1 MTIRC
6 LFIACVILFSTRC
19 HAAIDTIIPLPKE
32 IRAVGKP
39 IPLEGFGIVAA
50 GDEQS
55 LIGAA
60 EINQRI
66 VSLGGQPLP
75 VSRLDGRLPEG
86 RWIVVAPCT
95 AKALAAVTPP
105 LDVSPDQPGPQGYAI
120 RPTGSDDDLK
130 LLLVGSDSLG
140 TLYAAVTFRQLI
152 IQQEGR
158 LEIQPAA
165 VRDWPDFK
173 TRCNGAPFSENL
185 RGDWYGILSAEAKG
199 DVTKARQLAEGWVAA
214 QKRHFDWFLRAKI
227 NMAWNRTSIDPGD
240 APEKTTIAR
249 AALKEVHDY
258 GWKRGIVA
266 IDADT
271 TSIGRFPRD
280 QDNADFNGCVLSK
293 SHGKYF
299 CWSRLDYHQRR
310 AERAAQWLADCGY
323 RGYYLHATDSG
334 GWANPALWDER
345 CDECRKNYGDDHAKA
360 DATVFGIYY
369 DAIKQ
374 RIPDAKFV
382 AVVYPYTGRYLD
394 PENIYRDAASA
405 MGQGDAARGVAERAT
420 EKLTDFLER
429 LNSLLPPDIAI
440 CIRESER
447 KDLDLVRRA
456 WGRRPFYLYYEYAF
470 WKGWR
475 PYFLTSPL
483 MTRSLYYPDYDDIL
497 FGNVS
502 GSGWRELTQLLGVEC
517 AWHVDR
523 PGSADFDSARWHD
536 WAAVGD
542 VPPERQAFAQRAC
555 RFWFGEQAGPL
566 IAPAFAEN
574 ISHEYICFP
583 EEVLDQVKLADPV
596 RTMQEQAAAAARAA
610 ASLDKLW
617 TLQQQSPVL
626 LGDEY
631 AYFLNLYQM
640 THAARILAE
649 HRAAMMAARLAI
661 QQSDR
666 PEALRQQAAARSLL
680 DQDAPAWSALNRQ
693 IPQNRRLTSPT
704 RKTSTAGLL
713 STLDPAELRKEIDD
727 LTSRMDE
734 LIAAHT
740 IPGWFERDC
749 RKRELIAVRTTEP
762 VTVDGHLEEVVW
774 HNAPRIEHF
783 VDWRQ
788 LRLESLETVGQ
799 LAYDDRTLYVA
810 MECFDPNPSEIST
823 AMRGAD
829 QYQLCDSV
837 EVLVA
842 PRGGADQFAH
852 WIVDSHGTIFDAR
865 TERTDDGRIQY
876 TAKWN
881 GNAQV
886 KVSRDADRWTVE
898 LAIPREDI
906 DMRLEPGATARILL
920 CRNIVHTRPDGE
932 HEQNAVV
939 FLDGDKFQ
947 TVEKFATLQLGDTAA
962 PSPEAQVDV
971 TLRPVTFGH
980 ETIGDGSGTYF
991 GGDFVLE
998 TDHNLH
1004 DARITAEYTDGV
1016 RPLGSLE
1023 LGAAPLIQL
1032 RWSPK
1037 QSVRIGVPIEVPGVV
1052 CTFVVD
1058 SREGTWRIERRFG
1071 SPRRPEVSADQLFA
1085 PGIDGRALA
1094 MPAHFSSLDPPKLNV
1109 EEGTIE
1115 FWIQPAWDVVP
1126 HSSGPRGSLEHTL
1139 LNIGPVRPE
1148 HLYLSNHSSLTIS
1161 HVSSGNLSAILSNP
1175 SYESRTLDAGI
1186 RDWRVGQWHHV
1197 ALQWK
1202 LDDSGKTAMA
1212 LYVDGR
1218 LASDRC
1224 VGSAKSPNDR
1234 PLTMKPLPFPI
1245 QVGSMNTGYRP
1256 ADAPIEELRISA
1268 VRRYSEPFVPAK
1280 RLDADSATPALFHF
1294 DGDLGAETPA
1304 GCQAVAG
1311 PVQ

>member
-6 LFIACVILFSTRC
+6 LFIACAILFSPRC
-19 HAAIDTIIPLPKE
+19 FAAIDTIVPLPKE

-39 IPLEGFGIVAA
+39 VPVEGFGIVAA
-50 GDEQS
+50 DDERS

-60 EINQRI
+60 EINQQI

-75 VSRLDGRLPEG
+75 VSRLDGHLPEG
-86 RWIVVAPCT
+86 KWIVVATCT
-95 AKALAAVTPP
+95 AVELASVEPP
-105 LDVSPDQPGPQGYAI
+105 LEITPDQPGHQGYVI
-120 RPTGSDDDLK
+120 RPTGSDGDLK

-140 TLYAAVTFRQLI
+140 TLYAAVTCRQLI
-152 IQQEGR
+152 VEQEGR
-158 LEIQPAA
+158 LLLQPAV

-173 TRCNGAPFSENL
+173 TRCNGALFSENL

-199 DVTKARQLAEGWVAA
+199 DLTKARQVAEGWMAA
-214 QKRHFDWFLRAKI
+214 QKRHFDWLLRAKV
-227 NMAWNRTSIDPGD
+227 NMAWNRTNINPGD

-258 GWKRGIVA
+258 GWKRGIAA

-271 TSIGRFPRD
+271 TSIGRFPQD

-310 AERAAQWLADCGY
+310 AEWAAQWLADCGY

-345 CDECRKNYGDDHAKA
+345 CEECRKNYGDDHAKA

-369 DAIKQ
+369 HAIKQ
-374 RIPDAKFV
+374 RIPDAKVV

-394 PENIYRDAASA
+394 PEHIYRDAASA
-405 MGQGDAARGVAERAT
+405 MGQGDAARGVAERAS
-420 EKLTDFLER
+420 ENLTAFLQR
-429 LNSLLPPDIAI
+429 LDSLLPPDIAI

-447 KDLDLVRRA
+447 KHLDLARQA

-475 PYFLTSPL
+475 PYFLTTPL

-502 GSGWRELTQLLGVEC
+502 GSGWRELTQLMGVEC
-517 AWHVDR
+517 GWHVDR

-583 EEVLDQVKLADPV
+583 EEVLDQVKLDDPV
-596 RTMQEQAAAAARAA
+596 RTMQEQAAAAGRAA

-617 TLQQQSPVL
+617 TLQQRASVL
-626 LGDEY
+626 SDDEY
-631 AYFLNLYQM
+631 GYFLNLYQM
-640 THAARILAE
+640 THAAKILAG
-649 HRAAMMAARLAI
+649 HRAAMMAARQAI
-661 QQSDR
+661 QQGDR
-666 PEALRQQAAARSLL
+666 PEALRQLATARSLL
-680 DQDAPAWSALNRQ
+680 DQDAPAWSTLNRQ
-693 IPQNRRLTSPT
+693 IPQNQRLTSPT

-713 STLDPAELRKEIDD
+713 STLDPVDLRMEIDD
-727 LTSRMDE
+727 LSSRME
-734 LIAAHT
+734 QLIAAHT
-740 IPGWFERDC
+740 IPGWFQRDC
-749 RKRELIAVRTTEP
+749 RKRELTAVLTTEP
-762 VTVDGHLEEVVW
+762 VSVDGRLDEAVW
-774 HNAPRIEHF
+774 SGAPRIEHF

-788 LRLESLETVGQ
+788 LRLESLETVGR
-799 LAYDDRTLYVA
+799 LAYEDRTLYVA
-810 MECFDPNPSEIST
+810 MECFDPNPSEIPA

-829 QYQLCDSV
+829 QYHLCDSV

-842 PRGGADQFAH
+842 PRGGDQFAH
-852 WIVDSHGTIFDAR
+852 WIVDSQGTVFDAR

-920 CRNIVHTRPDGE
+920 CRNIVHTRPEGE
-932 HEQNAVV
+932 HEQNAFV
-939 FLDGDKFQ
+939 FLDGNRFQ
-947 TVEKFATLQLGDTAA
+947 TVEKFATLQFASAKATN
-962 PSPEAQVDV
+962 PQAQVDV

-998 TDHNLH
+998 TDRNLH

-1016 RPLGSLE
+1016 RPLGSVE
-1023 LGAAPLIQL
+1023 LGAAPLVQL
-1032 RWSPK
+1032 RWRPR
-1037 QSVRIGVPIEVPGVV
+1037 QSLRIGVPIEVPGVV

-1071 SPRRPEVSADQLFA
+1071 NPRRPEVSADRLFA
-1085 PGIDGRALA
+1085 PGVDGQALT
-1094 MPAHFSSLDPPKLNV
+1094 MPIHFSSLDPSKLDV

-1115 FWIQPAWDVVP
+1115 FWIRPGWDVVP
-1126 HSSGPRGSLEHTL
+1126 HSSGPRGSLKHTL
-1139 LNIGPVRPE
+1139 LNIGPVRPD

-1161 HVSSGNLSAILSNP
+1161 HTASGNLSAILANP
-1175 SYESRTLDAGI
+1175 SYESRSVDAGI
-1186 RDWRVGQWHHV
+1186 RDWRSRQWHHV

-1202 LDDSGKTAMA
+1202 LDDGGKTAMA
-1212 LYVDGR
+1212 LYIDGR

-1224 VGSAKSPNDR
+1224 VGSAKNPNGR
-1234 PLTMKPLPFPI
+1234 PLKMKPLPFPV

-1256 ADAPIEELRISA
+1256 ADASIDELRISS
-1268 VRRYSEPFVPAK
+1268 VRRYSGSFVPTK
-1280 RLDADSATPALFHF
+1280 RFETDEAALALFHF
-1294 DGDLGAETPA
+1294 DGNLGAETPD
-1304 GCQAVAG
+1304 GCEAAVG

>member
-1 MTIRC
+1 MKRC
-6 LFIACVILFSTRC
+6 VTSVMMFCLRAMRVAALQAAEPLTLDEGRARVQQMRPCSLSKTPFFVPAAQSTGQRNPVMSPCNTAWQKVGRCVTFLAAILFSTRC
-19 HAAIDTIIPLPKE
+19 FSAIDTIIPLPKE

-39 IPLEGFGIVAA
+39 IPLEGFGIVVA

-75 VSRLDGRLPEG
+75 VSRLDGHLPEG
-86 RWIVVAPCT
+86 RWIVVAPC
-95 AKALAAVTPP
+95 AAIEVASMEPP
-105 LDVSPDQPGPQGYAI
+105 LEVTPDQPGPQGYVIQPA
-120 RPTGSDDDLK
+120 GDGESLK

-140 TLYAAVTFRQLI
+140 TLYAAVTCRQLI
-152 IQQEGR
+152 VEQEGR
-158 LEIQPAA
+158 LLLQPAA

-199 DVTKARQLAEGWVAA
+199 DLTKARQLADKWVAA
-214 QKRHFDWFLRAKI
+214 QKGHFDWLLRAKV
-227 NMAWNRTSIDPGD
+227 NMAWNRTNIDPGD
-240 APEKTTIAR
+240 APEKTTVAR

-258 GWKRGIVA
+258 GWKRGIEA

-280 QDNADFNGCVLSK
+280 QENSDFNGCVLSK

-310 AERAAQWLADCGY
+310 AERAARWLADCGY

-334 GWANPALWDER
+334 GWTNPALWDDR

-369 DAIKQ
+369 RAIKE

-394 PENIYRDAASA
+394 PEYIYRDAASA

-523 PGSADFDSARWHD
+523 PGSVDFDSARWHD
-536 WAAVGD
+536 WATVSD
-542 VPPERQAFAQRAC
+542 VPLERQAFAQRAC

-574 ISHEYICFP
+574 ISQEYICFP
-583 EEVLDQVKLADPV
+583 EKVLDQVKLDDPV

-617 TLQQQSPVL
+617 TLQRQSPVL
-626 LGDEY
+626 SDDEY
-631 AYFLNLYQM
+631 GYFLNLCQM

-649 HRAAMMAARLAI
+649 HRVAMMAAHLAI
-661 QQSDR
+661 QQGDR
-666 PEALRQQAAARSLL
+666 PEALRQLAAARVLL
-680 DQDAPAWSALNRQ
+680 DQNAPAWSALNRQ
-693 IPQNRRLTSPT
+693 IPQKQRLTSPT

-727 LTSRMDE
+727 LAARMDE

-749 RKRELIAVRTTEP
+749 RKRELIAVRTAEP
-762 VTVDGHLEEVVW
+762 VTVDGHLEEAVW
-774 HNAPRIEHF
+774 SKAPRIEHF
-783 VDWRQ
+783 VGWRQ
-788 LRLESLETVGQ
+788 LRLESLETVGR
-799 LAYDDRTLYVA
+799 LAYDNRTLYVA
-810 MECFDPNPSEIST
+810 MECLDPNPSEIST

-829 QYQLCDSV
+829 QYRLCDSV
-837 EVLVA
+837 EVLAA
-842 PRGGADQFAH
+842 PRGGTDQFAH
-852 WIVDSHGTIFDAR
+852 WIVDSHGTVFDAR
-865 TERTDDGRIQY
+865 AAKAEDGRIEY
-876 TAKWN
+876 TPKWN
-881 GNAQV
+881 GTAQV
-886 KVSRDADRWTVE
+886 AVSRDADRWTVE

-906 DMRLEPGATARILL
+906 GIRLEPDSAARILL
-920 CRNIVHTRPDGE
+920 CRNIVHTRPEGE

-947 TVEKFATLQLGDTAA
+947 TAGKFATLQFGNTEVAI
-962 PSPEAQVDV
+962 PGAQVDV

-991 GGDFVLE
+991 GGDLVLE
-998 TDHNLH
+998 TDRNLH
-1004 DARITAEYTDGV
+1004 DVRIAAEYTDGV
-1016 RPLGSLE
+1016 RPLGSVE
-1023 LGAAPLIQL
+1023 LGTAPLIQL

-1071 SPRRPEVSADQLFA
+1071 NPRRPEVSVDRLFA
-1085 PGIDGRALA
+1085 PGVDGRALA
-1094 MPAHFSSLDPPKLNV
+1094 MPIHFSSLDPPKLNV
-1109 EEGTIE
+1109 E
-1115 FWIQPAWDVVP
+1115 
-1126 HSSGPRGSLEHTL
+1126 
-1139 LNIGPVRPE
+1139 
-1148 HLYLSNHSSLTIS
+1148 
-1161 HVSSGNLSAILSNP
+1161 
-1175 SYESRTLDAGI
+1175 
-1186 RDWRVGQWHHV
+1186 
-1197 ALQWK
+1197 
-1202 LDDSGKTAMA
+1202 
-1212 LYVDGR
+1212 
-1218 LASDRC
+1218 
-1224 VGSAKSPNDR
+1224 
-1234 PLTMKPLPFPI
+1234 
-1245 QVGSMNTGYRP
+1245 
-1256 ADAPIEELRISA
+1256 
-1268 VRRYSEPFVPAK
+1268 
-1280 RLDADSATPALFHF
+1280 
-1294 DGDLGAETPA
+1294 
-1304 GCQAVAG
+1304 
-1311 PVQ
+1311 